1 MKLVLGALTG
11 LALAVPVVAQAQ
23 DPAPSPTPTATA
35 TATATETAT
44 ATVTATVTATATATA
59 TETATAT
66 ATATAVPTA
75 TEDPTEDPTEE
86 PTEVPTEE
94 PTEEPTEV
102 PTEVP
107 TEEPDPVDDSVD
119 DMSFGVDPPSP
130 DAFSNDDV
138 FSDNGID
145 GSTGSMSGAASS
157 TCSGKRTVTFTL
169 PRSYRRIKS
178 VRVTVRGRAQIV
190 RVQAGRKL
198 RVSLTSK
205 RGDTNVVVR
214 KKGHPTVKRIVVLCA
229 DDR

>member
-23 DPAPSPTPTATA
+23 DPTPTATA

-86 PTEVPTEE
+86 PTEVPTEV

-102 PTEVP
+102 PTEEPTEVPIEVP
-107 TEEPDPVDDSVD
+107 TEEPAPAD

-130 DAFSNDDV
+130 DAFSSDDV

-145 GSTGSMSGAASS
+145 GSTDSLGAASS

-178 VRVTVRGRAQIV
+178 VRVTVRGHAQIV

-214 KKGHPTVKRIVVLCA
+214 KKGRPTVKRIVVLCA

>member
-23 DPAPSPTPTATA
+23 DPTPSPTPTATA

-44 ATVTATVTATATATA
+44 ATATATVTATATATA

-66 ATATAVPTA
+66 ATATVVPTA
-75 TEDPTEDPTEE
+75 TED
-86 PTEVPTEE
+86 

-107 TEEPDPVDDSVD
+107 TEEPIEEPPPLGDDS
-119 DMSFGVDPPSP
+119 SFGVDPPSP
-130 DAFSNDDV
+130 DTFSSDDV
-138 FSDNGID
+138 FSDNGTD
-145 GSTGSMSGAASS
+145 GSTDTPSGVTSS
-157 TCSGKRTVTFTL
+157 TCNGKRTVTFTL

-178 VRVTVRGRAQIV
+178 VRVTVRGRVQVV
-190 RVQAGRKL
+190 RVLAGRKL

-205 RGDTNVVVR
+205 RGDTNIVVR
-214 KKGHPTVKRIVVLCA
+214 KKGHPTVKRIAVLCS

>member
-23 DPAPSPTPTATA
+23 DPTPSPTPTATA

-44 ATVTATVTATATATA
+44 ATATATVTATATATA

-66 ATATAVPTA
+66 AT
-75 TEDPTEDPTEE
+75 ED
-86 PTEVPTEE
+86 

-107 TEEPDPVDDSVD
+107 TEEPIEEPPPLGDDS
-119 DMSFGVDPPSP
+119 SFGVDPPSP
-130 DAFSNDDV
+130 DTFSSDDV
-138 FSDNGID
+138 FSDNGTD
-145 GSTGSMSGAASS
+145 GSTDTPSGATSS
-157 TCSGKRTVTFTL
+157 TCNGKRTVTFTL

-178 VRVTVRGRAQIV
+178 VRVTVRGRVQVV
-190 RVQAGRKL
+190 RVLAGRKL

-205 RGDTNVVVR
+205 RGDTNIVVR
-214 KKGHPTVKRIVVLCA
+214 KKGHPTVKRIAVLCS